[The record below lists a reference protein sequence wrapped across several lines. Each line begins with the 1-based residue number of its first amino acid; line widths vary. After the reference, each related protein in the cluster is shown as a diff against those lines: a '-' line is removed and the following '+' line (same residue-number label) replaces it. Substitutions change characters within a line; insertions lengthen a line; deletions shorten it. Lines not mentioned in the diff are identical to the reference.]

1 MSVDRFEDRSRYPLE
16 RQTVV
21 KQKDKNEKRPRVNV
35 QFCEHVEV
43 HYYIWLFAY
52 FFFLKK
58 RKKEM
63 NPVISLHS
71 LLNIYIPF
79 LAPGSSAVKI

>member
-52 FFFLKK
+52 FFFFKK
-58 RKKEM
+58 KERKK
-63 NPVISLHS
+63 
-71 LLNIYIPF
+71 
-79 LAPGSSAVKI
+79 